1 MDACDRGADVAGT
14 AMAPGIESRGR
25 CAAPSPEFSDSR
37 VSAIR
42 CGGYEAGELMA
53 AIRACLHPFG
63 GIGSFVRPGER
74 VLLKPNFVV
83 ARPRSEPCNT
93 HPEFIAA
100 VARLVREAGGRPFVG
115 DSPAMG
121 TVGAVAR
128 KLKLFDSLESI
139 DAPLVEFSNGHHFR
153 SALGKC
159 AVTIAHE
166 VLEADVVI
174 NLPKLKTHQQAGMTC
189 CVKNLFGCVVGRR
202 KAFLHLLRG
211 GDPAQ
216 FGGMLLD
223 VARLARPALH
233 IVDGVVAMHRGGPI
247 RGEPIPFGAVLA
259 GVNPVAV
266 DTVAFHLA
274 GADAGT
280 VCSHA
285 AAMRAGLRGARMEEI
300 DSIGSPLDEMHCPTL
315 EPAPIPVPLNFS
327 PWHIIRGWFRHHWR
341 MRVAKAAASAA
352 PARAP
357 H

>member
-1 MDACDRGADVAGT
+1 MVSDV
-14 AMAPGIESRGR
+14 
-25 CAAPSPEFSDSR
+25 R
-37 VSAIR
+37 VSAVR
-42 CGGYEAGELMA
+42 CGGYEPEELTA
-53 AIRACLHPFG
+53 AVRACLHPFG
-63 GIGSFVRPGER
+63 GIGSFIRPGER

-83 ARPRSEPCNT
+83 ARPQSEPCNT

-100 VARLVREAGGRPFVG
+100 VARLVREAGGRPAVG

-128 KLKLFDSLESI
+128 KLELSDALEGL
-139 DAPLVEFSNGHHFR
+139 DVPLVEFSNGRLFQ
-153 SALGKC
+153 SALGRC
-159 AVTIAHE
+159 AVTIARE

-211 GDPAQ
+211 GDPAR

-223 VARLARPALH
+223 VARLARPALN
-233 IVDGVVAMHRGGPI
+233 IVDGIVAMHRGGPI
-247 RGEPIPFGAVLA
+247 RGQPIPFGAVLA

-274 GADAGT
+274 GADAGA

-285 AAMRAGLRGARMEEI
+285 AALRAGLRGARME
-300 DSIGSPLDEMHCPTL
+300 DVGLVGSPLGEMHCPAL

-341 MRVAKAAASAA
+341 MRVAKAAASAGLA
-352 PARAP
+352 KAR